1 MYCKCKCGFVIK
13 ILKYEKKGKK
23 NREKERKQLWP
34 LLNTQNRTDVFV
46 SDLMITVLVF

>member
-1 MYCKCKCGFVIK
+1 MCGFVIK
-13 ILKYEKKGKK
+13 ILKYEKKKK

-34 LLNTQNRTDVFV
+34 LQNTQNQTDVFV

>member
-1 MYCKCKCGFVIK
+1 MCGFVIK
-13 ILKYEKKGKK
+13 ILKYEKKK

-34 LLNTQNRTDVFV
+34 LQNTQNQTDVFV